1 MIELPHEPRFAR
13 IYKTWYE
20 GVFNFQAFS
29 AKTQEEYESSVKH
42 IEVSPS
48 FRGWVSEVED
58 ADVIMDYNF
67 DLKIRAFR
75 TAEENRIKTPLEQLE
90 VQLYQTRRELEA
102 AKLSLDK
109 LCRAHDVSITL
120 LQQLKTDEA

>member
-29 AKTQEEYESSVKH
+29 AKTQEEYESSVKFH
-42 IEVSPS
+42 EALPS
-48 FRGWVSEVED
+48 FRGWASEVED
-58 ADVIMDYNF
+58 ANTTMDYYF
-67 DLKIRAFR
+67 SKKLDALKA
-75 TAEENRIKTPLEQLE
+75 AEEARVKTPLEQLE